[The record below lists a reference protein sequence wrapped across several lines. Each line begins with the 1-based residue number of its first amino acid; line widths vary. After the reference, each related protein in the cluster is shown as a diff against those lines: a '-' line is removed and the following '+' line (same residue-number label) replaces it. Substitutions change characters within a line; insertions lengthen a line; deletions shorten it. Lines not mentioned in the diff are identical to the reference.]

1 MVNVLEVLR
10 NFIRYAPESV
20 VAYLLAS
27 GLISG
32 MDLIFSSHSLV
43 IASDVGMRPR
53 KELQSTVNFFSS
65 DCFDTQCNV
74 SSIHFPLPD

>member
-43 IASDVGMRPR
+43 IASDVGMTTA
-53 KELQSTVNFFSS
+53 EGFAIDGEFL
-65 DCFDTQCNV
+65 
-74 SSIHFPLPD
+74 